1 MLPCE
6 FKVNFQAKQ
15 SGVAFCPASCICTTQ
30 DIILAGKQYLRE
42 REEAGERE
50 EAEESWS
57 H

>member
-15 SGVAFCPASCICTTQ
+15 SAASCICTTQ
-30 DIILAGKQYLRE
+30 DIILAGRQYLR
-42 REEAGERE
+42 ERE

-57 H
+57 D